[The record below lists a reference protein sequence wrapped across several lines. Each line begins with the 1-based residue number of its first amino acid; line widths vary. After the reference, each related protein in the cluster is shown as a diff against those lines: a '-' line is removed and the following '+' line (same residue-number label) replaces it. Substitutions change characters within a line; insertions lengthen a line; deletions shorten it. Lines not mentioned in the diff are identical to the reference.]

1 MSSSTNILGSNKLV
15 DMIIKKKIGFLGVGQ
30 MGGVLLNSFSNLLN
44 TKYSGYYNI
53 DFNDYFYLHDPFP
66 GKKETLRKQGYKNFM
81 EHEAEVFEHSKII
94 LTCVKPDHVCNVL
107 LRSKPKVQKD
117 SLIVSIAAGIS
128 IEYLEKLFAENY
140 VLEENG
146 NSHATIGNKHGA
158 SSLSNRSTLENKQSE
173 KINKIDFAD
182 NDDNSN
188 NKNTTYINNNNNN
201 NNTTSNN
208 IHHTSHANLHSNASS
223 IPNLDL
229 NNLNSHPNYSLTNA
243 TEIPKIIRIMSNHL
257 CSIGEAGSVYATNK
271 KCDLEDE
278 ELINFLLKNLGLVRK
293 IDEKLMNAFTAL
305 TGSGPAF
312 VYHFIESLVDASLKC
327 GVDVQTAREFA
338 AQTVF
343 AAAKYVNN
351 TPDKNPNNVQYIVT
365 TPNGTTIAGLHQLNK
380 HAFKY
385 AVSEAISAASV
396 RGEEIEQSK
405 LAALEKM
412 MKKKKKDD

>member
-1 MSSSTNILGSNKLV
+1 MSTILGSNKLV
-15 DMIIKKKIGFLGVGQ
+15 DTIIKKKIGILGVGQ

-44 TKYSGYYNI
+44 TKYAGYYNI

-81 EHEAEVFEHSKII
+81 DHESEVFENSKIV
-94 LTCVKPDHVCNVL
+94 LTCVKPDQISNVL
-107 LRSKPKVQKD
+107 LKTKPKVQKD
-117 SLIVSIAAGIS
+117 CLIVSIAAGIS
-128 IEYLEKLFAENY
+128 IEFIEKLYENNY
-140 VLEENG
+140 IFEESGYTKHHN
-146 NSHATIGNKHGA
+146 IGH
-158 SSLSNRSTLENKQSE
+158 SSSSKLNLV
-173 KINKIDFAD
+173 
-182 NDDNSN
+182 
-188 NKNTTYINNNNNN
+188 NNNNLNDN
-201 NNTTSNN
+201 ININENTSSASGKIHNTSFASLHNTPN
-208 IHHTSHANLHSNASS
+208 QNLNLNL
-223 IPNLDL
+223 NLD
-229 NNLNSHPNYSLTNA
+229 SYPHA
-243 TEIPKIIRIMSNHL
+243 AAEIPKIIRIMSNHL

-278 ELINFLLKNLGLVRK
+278 ELITFLLKNLGLVRK

-327 GVDVQTAREFA
+327 GIDVQTAREFA

-351 TPDKNPNNVQYIVT
+351 TPDKNPNNIQYIVT
-365 TPNGTTIAGLHQLNK
+365 TPNGTTIAGLNQLNK

-412 MKKKKKDD
+412 KKREDF